1 MTIPGSSPS
10 AYSTLAN
17 VRRREWGV
25 IPSGS
30 GGDCRAVR
38 ARLASVTEGLSTRE
52 RKLSALCCLP
62 VEVAN
67 MTRSGP
73 ALGWRSRTP
82 TSSALSAPLILIRRR
97 PASVLDSSTY
107 IQLPVISMSRH
118 RSANNS
124 PTRRPANTSTAII
137 APPLDVLTT
146 FASTGVQASRRV
158 EQGTNLLGSLQVA
171 TTRSTFTDPTTT
183 ASCRVT
189 RDQLSLNRTLQDCA
203 QQGHGHVDR
212 PRRQRMRLIELPCD
226 VPLDLI
232 ERDLV
237 QPMTSKER
245 QQVRFKTPAIVQ
257 LRARRKLLL
266 VAQPPVLGVRVER
279 WYRLVLGSRLSR
291 RLP

>member
-67 MTRSGP
+67 MTRSG
-73 ALGWRSRTP
+73 
-82 TSSALSAPLILIRRR
+82 